1 MSVLISVLHTLW
13 FRAEKSKLQKLMFMK
28 GIYILGLFIFL
39 YWRSQQNNP
48 VPKKKTEKN
57 TTKNTENN
65 LKVFENGLQNS
76 PLNFC

>member
-1 MSVLISVLHTLW
+1 
-13 FRAEKSKLQKLMFMK
+13 MK
-28 GIYILGLFIFL
+28 GIYILELFIFL